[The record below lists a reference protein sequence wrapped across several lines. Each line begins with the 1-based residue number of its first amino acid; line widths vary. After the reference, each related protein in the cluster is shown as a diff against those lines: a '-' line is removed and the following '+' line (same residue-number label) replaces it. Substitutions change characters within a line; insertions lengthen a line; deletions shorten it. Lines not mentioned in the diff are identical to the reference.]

1 MAIRLPSIEDLGSLR
16 GKRVLCRVDFNVPI
30 SAGIVGVDRRIV
42 RALPTIRELLHR
54 GARVVLMSHL
64 GRPKD
69 EPDPALRL
77 DPVARRLSERL
88 GTTVT
93 KLDECV
99 GPVAEEGVAA
109 MGESGVVLLENLRFH
124 RGEKQNDPEFAA
136 ALASLADCYVDDAFG
151 VVHRAHASV
160 VGVPALLPSAA
171 GHLLFEEIAVL
182 SHVRDE
188 PVKPVVLILGGAKVA
203 EKIPLVRNFL
213 DKADRVLIGGGMAYT
228 FLRAAGR
235 SIGASRLEEDL
246 IGTARELMES
256 ARDAGID
263 LLVPEDHA
271 CAASLDAEDAVVIE
285 GDVPDGLMG
294 LDIGPTAAARY
305 AEAISGAGTVIWN
318 GPMGVFENPAFLSGS
333 RAVAEAVAALG
344 DGVLRVVGGGDT
356 SAAVEAV
363 GLEDEVGHVS
373 TGGGATLEFL
383 GGSELPGVVALLRE

>member
-30 SAGIVGVDRRIV
+30 SAGSVGVDRRIV

-88 GTTVT
+88 GTAVT
-93 KLDECV
+93 KLDDCV

-151 VVHRAHASV
+151 VVHRSHASV

-171 GHLLFEEIAVL
+171 GHLLVEEIAVL

-235 SIGASRLEEDL
+235 SIGASRLEEHL
-246 IGTARELMES
+246 IDTARELMES

-263 LLVPEDHA
+263 LLTPEDHA
-271 CAASLDAEDAVVIE
+271 CAASLDAEDAVVVE

-294 LDIGPTAAARY
+294 LDIGPKAAARY

-383 GGSELPGVVALLRE
+383 GGAALPGVVALLRE